1 LIGAEGTKTPGG
13 VWFRGDPAG
22 ACAEEARRNTHE
34 PLVPRAEINR
44 QSLTKTKRKT
54 GGVEMAGRFDGKVA
68 FVTGGSRGIGKG
80 IVELFAE
87 EGAKVAFI
95 DLNEEALSQTTSELK
110 EKGYE
115 VYSKVA
121 NVTDAEQV
129 ESAVKEVYETFGS
142 VDVLVNNAGV
152 IRDNLLFKMT
162 DSDWQTVMD
171 VHLKGSFN
179 AARAVQKYMVEQKY
193 GRIINISSTSA
204 LGNRGQANYA
214 AAKAGLQ
221 GFTKTLAIELGKYGI
236 TANSVAPGFIETEMT
251 KETAARIG
259 IPFEH
264 LIQASVANIPVGRSG
279 KPADIANAVAF
290 FADERSSFVNGQVIY
305 VAGGPKC

>member
-1 LIGAEGTKTPGG
+1 
-13 VWFRGDPAG
+13 
-22 ACAEEARRNTHE
+22 
-34 PLVPRAEINR
+34 
-44 QSLTKTKRKT
+44 
-54 GGVEMAGRFDGKVA
+54 MAGRFDGRVA

-80 IVELFAE
+80 IVQLFAE

-95 DLNEEALSQTTSELK
+95 DLNEEALAETTNELR

-121 NVTDAEQV
+121 NVTDSGQV
-129 ESAVKEVYETFGS
+129 EQTVKEVHDTFGS
-142 VDVLVNNAGV
+142 VDILVNNAGV
-152 IRDNLLFKMT
+152 IRDNLLFKMS

-179 AARAVQKYMVEQKY
+179 AAKAAQKYMVEQKY

-221 GFTKTLAIELGKYGI
+221 GFPKTLAIELGRYGI

-259 IPFEH
+259 ISFDE
-264 LIQASVANIPVGRSG
+264 LIKHSVAGIPVGRSG

-290 FADERSSFVNGQVIY
+290 FADEKSSFVNGQVIY
-305 VAGGPKC
+305 VAGGPKN

>member
-1 LIGAEGTKTPGG
+1 
-13 VWFRGDPAG
+13 
-22 ACAEEARRNTHE
+22 
-34 PLVPRAEINR
+34 
-44 QSLTKTKRKT
+44 
-54 GGVEMAGRFDGKVA
+54 MGRFDGRVA

-80 IVELFAE
+80 IVQLFAQ

-95 DLNEEALSQTTSELK
+95 DLNEEALADTTNELN

-129 ESAVKEVYETFGS
+129 EQAFKEVKDTFGS
-142 VDVLVNNAGV
+142 VDILVNNAGV

-179 AARAVQKYMVEQKY
+179 AAKAAQKYMVEQKY

-221 GFTKTLAIELGKYGI
+221 GFTKTLAIELGRYGI

-259 IPFEH
+259 ISFED
-264 LIQASVANIPVGRSG
+264 LIKHSVAGIPVGRSG

-290 FADERSSFVNGQVIY
+290 FADEKSSFVNGQVIY
-305 VAGGPKC
+305 VAGGPKN

>member
-1 LIGAEGTKTPGG
+1 MT
-13 VWFRGDPAG
+13 
-22 ACAEEARRNTHE
+22 
-34 PLVPRAEINR
+34 
-44 QSLTKTKRKT
+44 
-54 GGVEMAGRFDGKVA
+54 GRFTGRTA

-87 EGAKVAFI
+87 EGAKVAII
-95 DLNEEALSQTTSELK
+95 DLNEEALSETAKELR

-115 VYSKVA
+115 VYTKVA
-121 NVTDAEQV
+121 NVVDAEQV
-129 ESAVKEVYETFGS
+129 EAAAKEINDTFGS
-142 VDVLVNNAGV
+142 IDILVNNAGV

-162 DSDWQTVMD
+162 DSDWQMVMD

-179 AARAVQKYMVEQKY
+179 AARAVQKYMVEKKY

-236 TANSVAPGFIETEMT
+236 TANSVAPGFIETDMT
-251 KETAARIG
+251 KATAERIG
-259 IPFEH
+259 ISFEQ
-264 LIQASVANIPVGRSG
+264 LVQASVSNIPVGRSG

-290 FADERSSFVNGQVIY
+290 FADEKSSFVSGQVIY

>member
-1 LIGAEGTKTPGG
+1 
-13 VWFRGDPAG
+13 
-22 ACAEEARRNTHE
+22 
-34 PLVPRAEINR
+34 
-44 QSLTKTKRKT
+44 
-54 GGVEMAGRFDGKVA
+54 MAGRFAGKVA

-87 EGAKVAFI
+87 EGAKVAII
-95 DLNEEALSQTTSELK
+95 DLNEEALNQTANELR

-115 VYSKVA
+115 VYAKVA
-121 NVTDAEQV
+121 NVVDAEQV
-129 ESAVKEVYETFGS
+129 EIVVKEVYETFGS
-142 VDVLVNNAGV
+142 VDILVNNAGV

-179 AARAVQKYMVEQKY
+179 AARAVQKYMVEKKY

-221 GFTKTLAIELGKYGI
+221 GFTKTLAIELGRYGI
-236 TANSVAPGFIETEMT
+236 TANSVAPGFIETDMT
-251 KETAARIG
+251 KATAERIG
-259 IPFEH
+259 ITFEQ
-264 LIQASVANIPVGRSG
+264 LIEASVSNIPVGRSG

-290 FADERSSFVNGQVIY
+290 FADEKSSFVNGQVIY